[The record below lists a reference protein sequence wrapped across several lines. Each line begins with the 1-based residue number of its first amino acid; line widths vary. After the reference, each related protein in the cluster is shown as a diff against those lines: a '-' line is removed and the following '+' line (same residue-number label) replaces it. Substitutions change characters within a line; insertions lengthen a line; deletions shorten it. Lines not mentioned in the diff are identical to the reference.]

1 MQPIQIVM
9 KQNTDFIKSLEF
21 NKNPTSTNSEEEDN
35 RLEEHVNSAIHMA
48 KGSRLVGHVA
58 DKF

>member
-1 MQPIQIVM
+1 M

-21 NKNPTSTNSEEEDN
+21 NKHPTSTNSEEEDN

-58 DKF
+58 DKFQV